1 MEVHTWSHLAKGRC
15 SVYISQDG
23 CMGLET
29 LPLELSGKV
38 LFELSDALTAGQE
51 GSIAGAL
58 FSVGTEPGK
67 LSPERNNA
75 CPP

>member
-1 MEVHTWSHLAKGRC
+1 
-15 SVYISQDG
+15 
-23 CMGLET
+23 MGLET

-38 LFELSDALTAGQE
+38 LSELSDALTAE
-51 GSIAGAL
+51 HEASIAGAP
-58 FSVGTEPGK
+58 FSIGTEPGK